1 MKSSIIALLLLLIG
15 CDIAKSLDD
24 NTVVCL
30 FEKENN
36 CERCTTNISHDT
48 LFGRNLTIQ
57 FCSGEV
63 TLDYV
68 LTIAN
73 SHSVTVKGMPS
84 RLTCNHF
91 NTGIHIYEVT
101 ALVLQ
106 DVEIVSCS
114 TIFNAPHDTL
124 MERIGFISSIY
135 ILNCTTVTIIRLTVA
150 GSTGN
155 GLSMFD
161 NDGTVLIHDSHF
173 KMNIDNHSSH
183 DGLRPAGSGLHIVL
197 SYCKPRSISEK
208 YNCSAVFGRDINH
221 SSYSI
226 KNSTFSRNI
235 GGDSRLDQDH
245 NPFSEEPQLLATGF
259 GRGGG
264 LCIVLDKKSTSN
276 LVQVAHCKFLENSA
290 IWGGGLY
297 IVVLENAQRNNISVE
312 DSVFYNNSCFEL
324 AGGGANIGFQVYH
337 NNRPQGNNIVFHSC
351 RFTKNKAVFGGG
363 VSFYSSSSRNLPNTM
378 VFRQCTWSNNIADI
392 GAAVNIAPQVW
403 KAYIYDLKIGIIF
416 RDCTF
421 TSNYLSYLKQVRS
434 NVSYKKG
441 RGTFSA
447 VGYRIWFEG
456 RNVFDNNHNSALYLT
471 STEIE
476 LCKDSNTIFTNNEG
490 FDGGAIYMLGFSSI
504 IVNDG
509 VNVSFVNNSAL
520 AAGGA
525 IFQHTYDTRDFFASQ
540 SCFIRYNGRYTNM
553 GYRNITFL
561 FRNNVA
567 GNERRNSRE
576 LGQYGHSI
584 YATTVEPCYS
594 SKGCILGNKTFTCIG
609 NFIFED
615 VTKYDISTAGKYIR
629 LNRETSKEVWVIPG
643 KLTEL
648 PIETLNDLS
657 EKVSSIYHV
666 SIKNTKKKSNISID
680 SAYTYLSDKF
690 IRFSGKPGDKANLT
704 LETIDVRAIAFRL
717 QIQIQ
722 QCPPGYVHDEG
733 KKVCECSVVTNKEFL
748 GIRKCHD
755 ENFQAKLTQGYWMGY
770 YSRKDLIKNHTFG
783 SEMFLLHATCPLGQC
798 LNVNSAEK
806 QSRFL
811 PKDTSISALDEAVCG
826 KYRTGVLCC
835 YCRKGYA
842 SHYHH
847 STHACK
853 EGIESC
859 KFGWL
864 LYIVAEIIPVTVFF
878 IVVMVFNIKFTDG
891 AVSGFILFVQLSDTM
906 LIKANG
912 FIQLP
917 NHVLV
922 ALDVYRFVTR
932 IFNLNFFAVD
942 SLSFCLWSKASTL
955 DLLAFKY
962 ITILYASTLVI
973 VIIVVFKYCH
983 SKCLNNMLVRIKGE
997 SAASTKSTIIHGV
1010 SGFLVIC
1017 YSECTRISLL
1027 LLTPVPLYA
1036 GNETGNFV
1044 KHNVA
1049 FYNGELSFFRGKHL
1063 VYALP
1068 ALVIVFTLGILPPLM
1083 LISYPLCYRVLALLR
1098 ISDTGAVKL
1107 LCTCV
1112 PLEKFKPFFD
1122 SFQSSYK
1129 DEYRFFSGLYFL
1141 YRFTTLATFAYMSHL
1156 NTYYTLVQVQLAII
1170 LTVHAL
1176 CQPYK
1181 KRWHNVLDALLFVT
1195 LSLINTATLFNFTL
1209 TLNLRNS
1216 LKYINQA
1223 STVQVFLLYL
1233 PLIYIIIYTTRKRLG
1248 AVIYSEVMS
1257 SFCYKLKL
1265 RKKASESPDCAT
1277 DYRQLSSSFLNAAEN
1292 RLQDNIEF

>member
-1 MKSSIIALLLLLIG
+1 MKCSIIALLLLLIG
-15 CDIAKSLDD
+15 CADIVKSLDD
-24 NTVVCL
+24 NTIICL
-30 FEKENN
+30 FEGENN
-36 CERCTTNISHDT
+36 CERCTKRNISHQT
-48 LFGRNLTIQ
+48 LVGENLTIQ

-73 SHSVTVKGMPS
+73 SHSVTVKGRPS

-106 DVEIVSCS
+106 DVEIISCS
-114 TIFNAPHDTL
+114 SIFDPPHDRT
-124 MERIGFISSIY
+124 GFISSIY
-135 ILNCTTVTIIRLTVA
+135 ILNSTDVTIARLTVA

-161 NDGTVLIHDSHF
+161 NNGTVLIHDSHF
-173 KMNIDNHSSH
+173 KMNNDNRSSH
-183 DGLRPAGSGLHIVL
+183 GTLKPAGSGLHIVL

-226 KNSTFSRNI
+226 VNCTFSRNT
-235 GGDSRLDQDH
+235 GGSFRPDQDH
-245 NPFSEEPQLLATGF
+245 NPFSEEPKLLATGF

-264 LCIVLDKKSTSN
+264 LSIVLDKKSTSN
-276 LVQVAHCKFLENSA
+276 SVQVSHCKFLENSA

-297 IVVLENAQRNNISVE
+297 IVVLENAQRNNITVK

-337 NNRPQGNNIVFHSC
+337 NNRPQGNNIVFHGC
-351 RFTKNKAVFGGG
+351 RFTENKAVFGGG

-378 VFRQCTWSNNIADI
+378 VFRHCTWSNNRADI
-392 GAAVNIAPQVW
+392 GAAVNVSPQVW
-403 KAYIYDLKIGIIF
+403 KAYIYDLKIRIIF

-421 TSNYLSYLKQVRS
+421 TYNYLSNLKKRTF
-434 NVSYKKG
+434 NISYKKG

-456 RNVFDNNHNSALYLT
+456 RNVFDNNNNSALYLT

-476 LCKDSNTIFTNNEG
+476 LCKDSNTVFTNNKG
-490 FDGGAIYMLGFSSI
+490 FDGGAIYMLGFSSL

-509 VNVSFVNNSAL
+509 VNVTFINNSAL

-525 IFQHTYDTRDFFASQ
+525 IFQHTYDSRDFFASQ
-540 SCFIRYNGRYTNM
+540 SCFIQYNGHTSM

-561 FRNNVA
+561 FENNVA
-567 GNERRNSRE
+567 G
-576 LGQYGHSI
+576 QHGHSI

-594 SKGCILGNKTFTCIG
+594 SKSKGCTIEMYKNKTFTCIG
-609 NFIFED
+609 NFIFKDKTE
-615 VTKYDISTAGKYIR
+615 YDISTAGKYIR
-629 LNRETSKEVWVIPG
+629 LNGETSKQAWYVIPG

-657 EKVSSIYHV
+657 KNVSSIYHV
-666 SIKNTKKKSNISID
+666 SIEKSNVSID

-690 IRFSGKPGDKANLT
+690 IRFLGKPGDKADIT
-704 LETIDVRAIAFRL
+704 LKTSDVRAIAIRVHVEL
-717 QIQIQ
+717 Q
-722 QCPPGYVHDEG
+722 QCPPGYFYDEG
-733 KKVCECSVVTNKEFL
+733 TKVCVCSVFTNKEFL
-748 GIRKCHD
+748 GIRECNDK
-755 ENFQAKLTQGYWMGY
+755 NFTAKLTQGYWIGY
-770 YSRKDLIKNHTFG
+770 FSRKDLTKNYG
-783 SEMFLLHATCPLGQC
+783 SEMFLLYAICPLGQC
-798 LNVNSAEK
+798 LNVNSVEK

-826 KYRTGVLCC
+826 KYRTGVLCS
-835 YCRKGYA
+835 YCRTGYA

-847 STHACK
+847 STYACK
-853 EGIESC
+853 EGIKSC
-859 KFGWL
+859 KYGWL
-864 LYIVAEIIPVTVFF
+864 LYIVMEIIPVTVFF

-922 ALDVYRFVTR
+922 ALDVYRFITR

-962 ITILYASTLVI
+962 ITILYASTLVV
-973 VIIVVFKYCH
+973 VIIAVFKYCH
-983 SKCLNNMLVRIKGE
+983 SKRLNNMLVRIKGE

-1027 LLTPVPLYA
+1027 LLISVPLYA
-1036 GNETGNFV
+1036 ANETGNFV

-1063 VYALP
+1063 LYALP
-1068 ALVIVFTLGILPPLM
+1068 ALVIVFTLVILPPLM
-1083 LISYPLCYRVLALLR
+1083 LITYPLCYRVLALLR

-1107 LCTCV
+1107 LCKCV
-1112 PLEKFKPFFD
+1112 PLEKLKPFFD

-1141 YRFTTLATFAYMSHL
+1141 YRLTTLATFAYMSHL
-1156 NTYYTLVQVQLAII
+1156 NIYYILVQVQLAII

-1209 TLNLRNS
+1209 TLYIRNS
-1216 LKYINQA
+1216 LKYINPA

-1233 PLIYIIIYTTRKRLG
+1233 PLIYIVIYSIRKRLRP
-1248 AVIYSEVMS
+1248 VKCSEVKS
-1257 SFCYKLKL
+1257 SLCYKFKL
-1265 RKKASESPDCAT
+1265 RKQASESLQVAT
-1277 DYRQLSSSFLNAAEN
+1277 DYRELSGSFFLNAAEN
-1292 RLQDNIEF
+1292 RLKDNTEF